1 MEQLV
6 HRRRTLPGYKCVS
19 DQFPQLVTILAFHQR
34 IFVAMSGSGFGDF
47 NVQFFQ
53 LFSHPIIHIFTAVVA
68 VKPAISN
75 GNMSNNCC
83 SVGIRYS
90 SEILSTETTASNCV
104 N

>member
-6 HRRRTLPGYKCVS
+6 QRRRTLPGYKCVS

-53 LFSHPIIHIFTAVVA
+53 
-68 VKPAISN
+68 
-75 GNMSNNCC
+75 
-83 SVGIRYS
+83 
-90 SEILSTETTASNCV
+90 
-104 N
+104 